1 MIISI
6 IENDIN
12 DDENVIIYKPRQQVP
27 KYNQNGKIWT
37 KLEITNEMV

>member
-12 DDENVIIYKPRQQVP
+12 DDENDIIYEPTQEVP
-27 KYNQNGKIWT
+27 KSGQDGEIWT
-37 KLEITNEMV
+37 KLEIWSQ